1 MNLRLFTK
9 ILPDPFFE
17 ILRSLTRLSAAEK
30 QPMLA
35 RTCLREAVEEWVPG
49 LYDLRQSGD

>member
-49 LYDLRQSGD
+49 LYDLRRNGV

>member
-1 MNLRLFTK
+1 
-9 ILPDPFFE
+9 
-17 ILRSLTRLSAAEK
+17 
-30 QPMLA
+30 MLA